1 MSPWSE
7 SACRTQHVF
16 ITRLQKSMGG
26 KKRNDR
32 PLPMTRV
39 AAGVYR
45 VKTADASI
53 GESRIMC
60 V

>member
-1 MSPWSE
+1 MSH
-7 SACRTQHVF
+7 A
-16 ITRLQKSMGG
+16 TRFYNKVAEIDGG
-26 KKRNDR
+26 EEKRNDR